1 MDATNPSLLWDF
13 SLRTMISKTDRFVFR
28 MYYYMM
34 MKCDVIEKRLTL
46 DMEKSID
53 LAALSLQGNYFSL
66 MQCFLDHTELFENEK
81 FTYFTV

>member
-1 MDATNPSLLWDF
+1 
-13 SLRTMISKTDRFVFR
+13 
-28 MYYYMM
+28 MM